1 MIPVFFIAG
10 AKELECSKRDNWLV
24 ALTRYLASEP
34 KSLAIK
40 MFEPNLDGKEGR
52 TNSSRR
58 IFLFT
63 CVAAISAAAFL
74 RFRIQSAHASQKRAL
89 GLTPPEIVTIVNFSD
104 AGVRQDAVQVLKVV
118 KTGDEWRELLGRGI
132 YEITRK
138 GDTEFAY
145 SGAYWNLE
153 ERGLFRCLCCAT
165 ALFSSETKFNSG
177 TGWPSFWAPIAPEN
191 IQTKEDHSFGVTRE
205 EVTCRRC
212 DAHLGHVFDDGP
224 PPTGLRYCINSA
236 SLQFKKFA

>member
-1 MIPVFFIAG
+1 
-10 AKELECSKRDNWLV
+10 
-24 ALTRYLASEP
+24 
-34 KSLAIK
+34 
-40 MFEPNLDGKEGR
+40 MFEPSLDRREGNASP
-52 TNSSRR
+52 TRR

-63 CVAAISAAAFL
+63 CIAAIAAAAFL
-74 RFRIQSAHASQKRAL
+74 RFRIQSGRSSQKRSLAL
-89 GLTPPEIVTIVNFSD
+89 LPLEKVTIVNFSG
-104 AGVRQDAVQVLKVV
+104 AGNRLDTVQVLKMV
-118 KTGDEWRELLGRGI
+118 KTDDEWRELLGRGV

-153 ERGLFRCLCCAT
+153 ENGLFRCRCCAT

-191 IQTKEDHSFGVTRE
+191 IEKKEDRSFGMTRD
-205 EVTCRRC
+205 EVCCRRC
-212 DAHLGHVFDDGP
+212 DAHLGHLFGDGP

-236 SLQFKKFA
+236 SLQFTKIS